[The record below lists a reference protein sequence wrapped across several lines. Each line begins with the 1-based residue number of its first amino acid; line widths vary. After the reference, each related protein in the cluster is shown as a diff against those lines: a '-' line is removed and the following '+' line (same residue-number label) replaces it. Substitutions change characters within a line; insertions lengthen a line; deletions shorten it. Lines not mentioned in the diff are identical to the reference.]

1 MDTSVQ
7 LAGEQNDACDAVAI
21 MERTPAAPARLSACT
36 AVGRIQPTPQNASC
50 GKESGAW
57 PPSMRPLPPTCLI
70 ARLKQPCGQALG
82 GRGGPHLNQAPGKS
96 YAAVVGAPST
106 VVVNSTHPR
115 QPVYVRRELPHAHI
129 DATDVTGGALEC
141 CAVTVRLNGVDTA
154 VATVYVRPGQRWNAT
169 ELLHLTSRL
178 GSDFPLCGDMN
189 AHHTMW
195 GSRTCSSRGSE
206 LVDVIHQ
213 LGLQVLNTGSF
224 TFVRRTGRPS
234 CSAIDVSLASEGA
247 RTRQCTTIDWRAF
260 RQRLRE
266 SPVDQDFLGL
276 ATAAAQAATIQCGVP
291 ENHPVP
297 DLRHLN
303 LRAARR
309 KAERRY
315 LKAQSS
321 GHRTLFNHVDTV
333 CRRHANHRIRQSWQ
347 GICQSLSW
355 ARGGSRA
362 WRLLRSLVIGP
373 MAWQAVLSVA
383 IRFGISEQEL
393 AERLADRFTVLP
405 VAQPVAIMTAP
416 TPKPPQ
422 GYHPTW
428 TASQISALG

>member
-1 MDTSVQ
+1 MS
-7 LAGEQNDACDAVAI
+7 L
-21 MERTPAAPARLSACT
+21 
-36 AVGRIQPTPQNASC
+36 
-50 GKESGAW
+50 
-57 PPSMRPLPPTCLI
+57 
-70 ARLKQPCGQALG
+70 
-82 GRGGPHLNQAPGKS
+82 
-96 YAAVVGAPST
+96 
-106 VVVNSTHPR
+106 
-115 QPVYVRRELPHAHI
+115 
-129 DATDVTGGALEC
+129 GGALEC
-141 CAVTVRLNGVDTA
+141 CAVTVRLNGVDTT
-154 VATVYVRPGQRWNAT
+154 VASVYVRPGQRWNAT

-178 GSDFPLCGDMN
+178 GSDFLLCGDMN

-234 CSAIDVSLASEGA
+234 CSAIDISLASEGA
-247 RTRQCTTIDWRAF
+247 RYDWATQPDSWGSDHLPIIITPVGGKIRRTRQCTTIDWRAF

-266 SPVDQDFLGL
+266 APVDQDFLGL
-276 ATAAAQAATIQCGVP
+276 VAAAAQAATIQCRVP
-291 ENHPVP
+291 GNHPVP

-321 GHRTLFNHVDTV
+321 EHRTLFNRVDAV
-333 CRRHANHRIRQSWQ
+333 CRRHANRRRRQSWQ
-347 GICQSLSW
+347 GICHSLSW

-373 MAWQAVLSVA
+373 MARQPVLSVA
-383 IRFGISEQEL
+383 IRLGISEQEL
-393 AERLADRFTVLP
+393 AERLADRFTARWFCQSLLFLDEKL
-405 VAQPVAIMTAP
+405 ACGGMEAGAAEMTRPSACE
-416 TPKPPQ
+416 
-422 GYHPTW
+422 
-428 TASQISALG
+428 ALGLLWSLLMQAAGSLFGTPWCTPCDHRVCPLRAEPQRK

>member
-1 MDTSVQ
+1 
-7 LAGEQNDACDAVAI
+7 
-21 MERTPAAPARLSACT
+21 
-36 AVGRIQPTPQNASC
+36 
-50 GKESGAW
+50 
-57 PPSMRPLPPTCLI
+57 
-70 ARLKQPCGQALG
+70 
-82 GRGGPHLNQAPGKS
+82 
-96 YAAVVGAPST
+96 
-106 VVVNSTHPR
+106 
-115 QPVYVRRELPHAHI
+115 
-129 DATDVTGGALEC
+129 
-141 CAVTVRLNGVDTA
+141 
-154 VATVYVRPGQRWNAT
+154 
-169 ELLHLTSRL
+169 
-178 GSDFPLCGDMN
+178 
-189 AHHTMW
+189 MW

-224 TFVRRTGRPS
+224 AFVRRTGRPS

-247 RTRQCTTIDWRAF
+247 RYDWATQPDSWGSDHLPIMITPVGGKIRRTRQCTTIDWRAF

-266 SPVDQDFLGL
+266 APVDQDFLGL
-276 ATAAAQAATIQCGVP
+276 VAAAAQAATIQCRVP

-321 GHRTLFNHVDTV
+321 EHRTLFNRVDAV
-333 CRRHANHRIRQSWQ
+333 CRRHANRRRRQSWQ
-347 GICQSLSW
+347 GIYHSLSW

-362 WRLLRSLVIGP
+362 WRLLWSLVIGP
-373 MAWQAVLSVA
+373 MAWQPVLSVA
-383 IRFGISEQEL
+383 IRLGISEQEL

-405 VAQPVAIMTAP
+405 VAQPVAITTAP

-428 TASQISALG
+428 TAS